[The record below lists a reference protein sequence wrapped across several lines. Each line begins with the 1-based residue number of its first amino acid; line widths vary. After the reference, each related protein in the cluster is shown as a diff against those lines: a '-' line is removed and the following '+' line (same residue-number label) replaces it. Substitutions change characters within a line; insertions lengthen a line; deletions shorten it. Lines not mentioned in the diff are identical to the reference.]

1 MVEKIQLAVRMRP
14 EVKEGLH
21 KMFPQD
27 SLPTTFEKLIFAYI
41 QYSKRQLKDHLYGQT
56 GHYAVLEELEAQG
69 ISKEFINQ
77 VKATGDAMEAKLSML
92 DEILQD
98 CFATGLESEDEDKEG
113 DFAQPPWVIK
123 KPPWVIKQRRLE
135 REASNA

>member
-14 EVKEGLH
+14 ELKEGLRRL
-21 KMFPQD
+21 FPED
-27 SLPTTFEKLIFAYI
+27 NLPTIFERLIYNYVVLNKNEL
-41 QYSKRQLKDHLYGQT
+41 QNHLYNPRGQ
-56 GHYAVLEELEAQG
+56 YATLKALEEVDARQG

-77 VKATGDAMEAKLSML
+77 VKATGDAMEARLSML

-98 CFATGLESEDEDKEG
+98 CFATGLASEDEDKEG
-113 DFAQPPWVIK
+113 DFAQPWRDNMK
-123 KPPWVIKQRRLE
+123 NRQRE

>member
-1 MVEKIQLAVRMRP
+1 MSEKIQLAVRMRP

-41 QYSKRQLKDHLYGQT
+41 QYSKRQLKDHLYRQT

-92 DEILQD
+92 DEIFQD
-98 CFATGLESEDEDKEG
+98 CFATGLEEEDEDKEG
-113 DFAQPPWVIK
+113 DLAQPWVIK

>member
-41 QYSKRQLKDHLYGQT
+41 QYSKRQLKDHLYRQT

-98 CFATGLESEDEDKEG
+98 CFATGLANEDKDKEG
-113 DFAQPPWVIK
+113 DFAQPWLDYVK
-123 KPPWVIKQRRLE
+123 NRQLE
-135 REASNA
+135 REASNV